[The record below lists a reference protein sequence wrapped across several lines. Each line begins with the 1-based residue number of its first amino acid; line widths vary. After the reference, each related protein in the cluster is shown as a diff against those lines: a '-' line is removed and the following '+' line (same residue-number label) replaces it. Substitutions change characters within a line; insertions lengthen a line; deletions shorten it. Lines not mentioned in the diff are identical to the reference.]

1 MGRWFLGVTVIVAAA
16 CNSSPSS
23 PSGDASLRVQVV
35 DDGTGASITDSVYRL
50 ELQLTSAGR
59 AYTQPVVNGIANF
72 SSVVPAEYRLT
83 STSLFGYLQLDVLNV
98 AVEGNKSTTLRL
110 APIDDFGVEQIS
122 VDGQGAVPLN
132 GTIAIPLRG
141 VTLRFRGRYQ
151 SPRSPW
157 PAANGFGV
165 AIRSAASDTYGHD
178 GGRTTGGATS
188 ANEFEIA
195 IPNWTP
201 CSRFVDGRLSE
212 CFSSSDALLLTMST
226 PFDGRFGG
234 APLIRKSQKWPLKF
248 ELVPD
253 CCLP

>member
-1 MGRWFLGVTVIVAAA
+1 MGRWLLVLTVLLAAA
-16 CNSSPSS
+16 CDDSPAS
-23 PSGDASLRVQVV
+23 PSGHSSLRVQVI
-35 DDGTGASITDSVYRL
+35 DDATGRPITDSGYRL
-50 ELQLTSAGR
+50 ELQLTSADR
-59 AYTQPVVNGIANF
+59 AYTQPVVNGTADF
-72 SSVVPAEYRLT
+72 SGVVAGAYRLT
-83 STSLFGYLQLDVLNV
+83 ATSLFGYLQLDVLNLTV
-98 AVEGNKSTTLRL
+98 AGVTSTTLRL

-141 VTLRFRGRYQ
+141 VTLRFRGKYQ

-165 AIRSAASDTYGHD
+165 AIRSASDTYGHD

-212 CFSSSDALLLTMST
+212 CFSSSDTLLLTLST